1 MIPGVRATRLTQPYR
16 RGTRNP
22 SPALTAMTRGR
33 TFAGTNP
40 QDLQRS
46 VQRLMRA
53 GKAKPHHRPARP
65 PRPPRPPRTARG

>member
-1 MIPGVRATRLTQPYR
+1 MRATRLVQPYR

-40 QDLQRS
+40 QDLRRAA
-46 VQRLMRA
+46 QRLIRA
-53 GKAKPHHRPARP
+53 GQGTKRSPYRPARP
-65 PRPPRPPRTARG
+65 TRPGRPSR

>member
-1 MIPGVRATRLTQPYR
+1 MQASRLTQPYR

-40 QDLQRS
+40 QQ
-46 VQRLMRA
+46 
-53 GKAKPHHRPARP
+53 AKHESAAEPVLGA
-65 PRPPRPPRTARG
+65 A

>member
-1 MIPGVRATRLTQPYR
+1 MQASRLVQPYR

-40 QDLQRS
+40 QDLTRA
-46 VQRLMRA
+46 VQKLVRE
-53 GKAKPHHRPARP
+53 GKRKGPRPPRPARP
-65 PRPPRPPRTARG
+65 PRPLR